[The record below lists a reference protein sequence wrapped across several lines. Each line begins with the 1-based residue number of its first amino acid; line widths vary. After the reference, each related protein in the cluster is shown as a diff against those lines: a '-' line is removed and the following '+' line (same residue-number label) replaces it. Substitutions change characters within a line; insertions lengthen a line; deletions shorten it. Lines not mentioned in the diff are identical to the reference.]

1 MGRSKA
7 GSADGVGAVSEVAAP
22 PTEIRA
28 TYVDAG
34 PRLLLRWGD
43 AAGKRYELML
53 GKGDRATLSD
63 RVVLVFD

>member
-1 MGRSKA
+1 MGRRKA

-28 TYVDAG
+28 THVDAG

-43 AAGKRYELML
+43 AAGNRHEMML
-53 GKGDRATLSD
+53 GRGDRAPLSG

>member
-1 MGRSKA
+1 MGRRKE
-7 GSADGVGAVSEVAAP
+7 GSADRVGTVSEVAAP
-22 PTEIRA
+22 PTKIRA

-43 AAGKRYELML
+43 AAGKRHEMML
-53 GKGDRATLSD
+53 GKGDRAPLSG